1 MAAENEMP
9 PSEKP
14 GIYWFQG
21 LEETVGRR
29 QNYVL
34 RRVNEISIKSEE
46 KVLRGKKTLLI
57 QWTY

>member
-1 MAAENEMP
+1 MGGWVGLGRA
-9 PSEKP
+9 
-14 GIYWFQG
+14 GDWFQG